1 MEKPMN
7 KSNLFNGTV
16 LIATLC
22 TGMLVQAQESIPALT
37 QPPSQPDPAL
47 KLPGSAATGDQTMKV
62 NKASGLIGM
71 EIKNQAGESLGK
83 IRDVVIDLK
92 TERAAYCVL
101 AVSGGMFSKE
111 KLLAVPLRAFQ
122 VDAEGTTLT
131 LNTDKDKLARAEG
144 FDRNNW
150 PSPENPVW
158 AAEPFWK
165 SAPSPTRS
173 DGDMIKQP
181 PATPDQ
187 PETPDDPEK
196 HQDPAKEPG

>member
-1 MEKPMN
+1 
-7 KSNLFNGTV
+7 
-16 LIATLC
+16 
-22 TGMLVQAQESIPALT
+22 
-37 QPPSQPDPAL
+37 
-47 KLPGSAATGDQTMKV
+47 
-62 NKASGLIGM
+62 M
-71 EIKNQAGESLGK
+71 EIKNQAGEPLGK

-101 AVSGGMFSKE
+101 AVSEGMFAKE
-111 KLLAVPLRAFQ
+111 KLLAVPLQAFQ
-122 VDAEGTTLT
+122 VDAAGTSLT

-165 SAPSPTRS
+165 STPSPTKS

-181 PATPDQ
+181 PAMPDQ
-187 PETPDDPEK
+187 PKTPDDPEK